1 MKNKKDKKGDARPL
15 PGEYPASEDALNNM
29 ERVHVDLDSLDT
41 SRKSSAELREETIPD
56 ATAKAPGRKH
66 AASDLTKEDYEALGP
81 RDLSLDGGDD
91 EQLKHRTRP
100 VDFAGRDLD
109 IPGSELDD
117 NSEKLGSE
125 DEENNGYSLGSDANA
140 NLEDGGRP

>member
-1 MKNKKDKKGDARPL
+1 MKNKKNTDHKKKADTRPL
-15 PGEYPASEDALNNM
+15 PGDYPPREDAMLNM
-29 ERVHVDLDSLDT
+29 SRVDIDPDNLDT
-41 SRKSSAELREETIPD
+41 TQKGAARGDIYPGTARGRERNE
-56 ATAKAPGRKH
+56 
-66 AASDLTKEDYEALGP
+66 SDLTREDYEALGP

-91 EQLKHRTRP
+91 EELKHRTRP

-117 NSEKLGSE
+117 NSEALGSE
-125 DEENNGYSLGSDANA
+125 DEENNGYSLGSDANS

>member
-1 MKNKKDKKGDARPL
+1 MKNKKNTDHKKKADTRPL
-15 PGEYPASEDALNNM
+15 PGDYPAREDAMLNM
-29 ERVHVDLDSLDT
+29 SRVDIDPDNLDT
-41 SRKSSAELREETIPD
+41 TQKGATRGDIYPGTTRGRERNE
-56 ATAKAPGRKH
+56 
-66 AASDLTKEDYEALGP
+66 SDLTREDYEALGP

-91 EQLKHRTRP
+91 EELKHRTRP

-117 NSEKLGSE
+117 NSEVLGSE
-125 DEENNGYSLGSDANA
+125 DEENNGYSLGGDANS